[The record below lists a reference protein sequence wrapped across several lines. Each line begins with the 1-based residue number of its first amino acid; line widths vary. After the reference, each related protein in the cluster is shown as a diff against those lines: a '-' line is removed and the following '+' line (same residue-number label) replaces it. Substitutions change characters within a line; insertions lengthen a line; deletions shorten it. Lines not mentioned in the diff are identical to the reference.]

1 VSALHVQISG
11 RPRGRDLVLLH
22 GWAAN
27 LGVWK
32 EFTRALSPKFR
43 IISLDLPGHG
53 KSDWDP
59 EANTPA
65 AQTWRVHETLAP
77 ITERYS
83 LIGWS
88 FGGQFALDLA
98 AAMPAAIENLV
109 LVNASPRFLAA
120 PGWPYGTAAVL
131 LRRLEERLARD
142 RGRAVDEFMSLQVR
156 GMPPRTA
163 ARVLKK
169 LRTVHRTH
177 GVGHYEA
184 LTNGLERLKNGDLR
198 AALTQVRVPTLVIG
212 GSHDRI
218 IHPSASRALAA
229 LAGGRYVEFKQ
240 AAHVPFLSHPK
251 RFAQLVEEF
260 VRA

>member
-1 VSALHVQISG
+1 VSALHVQV
-11 RPRGRDLVLLH
+11 RGRGPDLVLLH

-27 LGVWK
+27 LNVWK
-32 EFTRALSPKFR
+32 DFTRALCGKFR

-59 EANTPA
+59 QADTPA

-83 LIGWS
+83 LLGWS
-88 FGGQFALDLA
+88 LGGQVALDLA
-98 AAMPAAIENLV
+98 AAMPGAIENLV
-109 LVNASPRFLAA
+109 LVNSSPRFLAA

-142 RGRAVDEFMSLQVR
+142 RGKAIDDFMQLQVR
-156 GMPPRTA
+156 GMAPRTA

-169 LRTVHRTH
+169 LRTGLTS
-177 GVGHYEA
+177 GGAGHYEA
-184 LTNGLERLKNGDLR
+184 LANGLDRLKNGDLR
-198 AALTQVRVPTLVIG
+198 AAVTQIRVPTLVIG
-212 GSHDRI
+212 GSHDGI

-229 LAGGRYVEFKQ
+229 LAAGRYVEFRE

-260 VRA
+260 LRG

>member
-1 VSALHVQISG
+1 MSALHVQIRG
-11 RPRGRDLVLLH
+11 RGRDVVLLH

-32 EFTRALSPKFR
+32 DFTRALAHKFR

-59 EANTPA
+59 GAATPA

-88 FGGQFALDLA
+88 LGGQFALDLA
-98 AAMPAAIENLV
+98 SAMPAAIENLV

-142 RGRAVDEFMSLQVR
+142 RGKAIDDFMSLEVR

-163 ARVLKK
+163 ARALKK
-169 LRTVHRTH
+169 LRGVLCTH
-177 GVGHYEA
+177 GAGNYEA
-184 LTNGLERLKNGDLR
+184 LVNGLERLKNGDLR
-198 AALTQVRVPTLVIG
+198 SALTQVRVPTLVIG

-229 LAGGRYVEFKQ
+229 LAGGRYVEFKE
-240 AAHVPFLSHPK
+240 AAHVPFLSHPR
-251 RFAQLVEEF
+251 RFARLVQEF
-260 VRA
+260 LDG

>member
-1 VSALHVQISG
+1 VSGLHVQVRG
-11 RPRGRDLVLLH
+11 RGRDLVLLH

-32 EFTRALSPKFR
+32 DFTRALSHKFR

-53 KSDWDP
+53 RSDWDP
-59 EANTPA
+59 HAATPA

-83 LIGWS
+83 LVGWS
-88 FGGQFALDLA
+88 LGGQVALDLA
-98 AAMPAAIENLV
+98 AAMPGAIENLV

-120 PGWPYGTAAVL
+120 PGWPYGTAAGM
-131 LRRLEERLARD
+131 LRRLEVRLAHD
-142 RGRAVDEFMSLQVR
+142 RGRAIEEFMALQVR

-169 LRTVHRTH
+169 LRTVQRIH
-177 GVGHYEA
+177 GPGDYEA
-184 LTNGLERLKNGDLR
+184 LAHGLERLKNGDLR

-229 LAGGRYVEFKQ
+229 LLDGRYVEFTQ

-260 VRA
+260 VRD